1 MVNNPIRLALL
12 GAGLFAQGAHVP
24 ALLELTDDFEVVA
37 VCSRTEKSAA
47 AVAAMFPHPVDVVT
61 DTDALLARDDI
72 AAVNIVLPIALLP
85 DAVEQALQAGKHVIS
100 EKPVSPDVAVGR
112 KLLNT
117 YNQTN
122 GLVWQVAENFR
133 YENAHIKA
141 AEIVQRGDIGKPVTC
156 QWMHYAHLNPD
167 NPYYQTSWRRDGSFP
182 GGYLLD
188 AGVHFIATLRL
199 ILGEIASVSAKVV
212 STRAD
217 LPPVD
222 TLSAALHFDNG
233 AVGSYLASFAVG
245 APFDQHL
252 HIVGDKGALRMD
264 RNWVEVTVGAD
275 TMRYNVAGSQGV
287 RRELAAFA
295 AEIRGEAMGI
305 NTPQQALQDVAIME
319 AFFRSSESGQ
329 SVAPERIV

>member
-1 MVNNPIRLALL
+1 MSHNPIRLALI
-12 GAGLFAQGAHVP
+12 GAGLFARGAHVP

-37 VCSRTEKSAA
+37 VCSRTEKSASTV
-47 AVAAMFPHPVDVVT
+47 VALFPHTVEVMT
-61 DTDALLARDDI
+61 DMDTLLARDDI
-72 AAVNIVLPIALLP
+72 DAVNIILPIALLP
-85 DAVEQALQAGKHVIS
+85 DAVEQALKAGKHVIS
-100 EKPVSPDVAVGR
+100 EKPVSPDVATGR
-112 KLLNT
+112 KLLNV
-117 YNQTN
+117 YSQTSS
-122 GLVWQVAENFR
+122 LVWQVAENFR
-133 YENAHIKA
+133 YENAHIQA
-141 AEIVQRGDIGKPVTC
+141 AEIVQRGDIGKPITC

-212 STRAD
+212 STRDD

-222 TLSAALHFDNG
+222 TLSAALYFDNG
-233 AVGSYLASFAVG
+233 TVGSYLASFAVG

-264 RNWVEVTVGAD
+264 RNWVEVTVGDD
-275 TMRYNVAGSQGV
+275 TTRYDVAGNQGV

-295 AEIRGEAMGI
+295 AEIRGEATSI
-305 NTPQQALQDVAIME
+305 NTPQQALNDVAIME
-319 AFFRSSESGQ
+319 AFFRSSETGQ
-329 SVAPERIV
+329 AVAPERVV